1 MKENNT
7 IGARIREQRKKAGL
21 TQEQLGA
28 KLLMNKQTISE
39 YENDHIDIKC
49 SVIKEIAR
57 ALGVSAGYLVE
68 GEIEYSN
75 IEGNEMLYI
84 QKLLEDKGLL
94 HIAIKQIK

>member
-39 YENDHIDIKC
+39 YENNHIDIKC

-57 ALGVSAGYLVE
+57 ALGVSAGYLIE
-68 GEIEYSN
+68 GEDMNDLDS
-75 IEGNEMLYI
+75 
-84 QKLLEDKGLL
+84 
-94 HIAIKQIK
+94 

>member
-39 YENDHIDIKC
+39 YENNHIDLKW
-49 SVIKEIAR
+49 SVLPEIAR
-57 ALGVSAGYLVE
+57 SLGLRAGSLCE
-68 GEIEYSN
+68 GDEECREI
-75 IEGNEMLYI
+75 
-84 QKLLEDKGLL
+84 
-94 HIAIKQIK
+94 